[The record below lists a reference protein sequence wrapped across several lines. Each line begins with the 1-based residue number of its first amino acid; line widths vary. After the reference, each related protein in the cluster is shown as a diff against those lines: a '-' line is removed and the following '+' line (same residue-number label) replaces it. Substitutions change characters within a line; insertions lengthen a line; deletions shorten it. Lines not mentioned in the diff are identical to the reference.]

1 MEANLDRGEIITKQ
15 SSDELLGDTLL
26 QAEYSISNEQKLK
39 SRSGFKIMNESIV
52 LDRPITPSHLR
63 QSVMLQTKPF
73 NPSDISHLDIN
84 QTGLF
89 KYSKSTNNR
98 LQGFDKKNSFKLST
112 QSNSH
117 FGEMPGSKSTNILVI
132 NSTQEEFED
141 NAYVHTQPKAATP
154 TSVFTE
160 AGNPNSGFASRP
172 KIQRTPD
179 QSMIITQQKNIL
191 KDSINAAAIHASI
204 QSASSS
210 SFGPKFSVAEPR
222 PSTAN
227 SIKSSTK
234 SPVQSNAST
243 LK

>member
-89 KYSKSTNNR
+89 KNSKSTNNR
-98 LQGFDKKNSFKLST
+98 LQGFDKKNSFNRISIRLSLPNT
-112 QSNSH
+112 YKEQSCSLKAPRQGH
-117 FGEMPGSKSTNILVI
+117 LSRYFLVGGLLALLILMVHGQTD
-132 NSTQEEFED
+132 SSFQGDTLYTFK
-141 NAYVHTQPKAATP
+141 NAYKFESCISI
-154 TSVFTE
+154 SVVKF
-160 AGNPNSGFASRP
+160 
-172 KIQRTPD
+172 D
-179 QSMIITQQKNIL
+179 QDLKNF
-191 KDSINAAAIHASI
+191 K
-204 QSASSS
+204 
-210 SFGPKFSVAEPR
+210 
-222 PSTAN
+222 
-227 SIKSSTK
+227 
-234 SPVQSNAST
+234 
-243 LK
+243 

>member
-89 KYSKSTNNR
+89 KNSKSTNSR
-98 LQGFDKKNSFKLST
+98 LQGWVHSQT
-112 QSNSH
+112 A
-117 FGEMPGSKSTNILVI
+117 ILVKC
-132 NSTQEEFED
+132 Q
-141 NAYVHTQPKAATP
+141 AA
-154 TSVFTE
+154 SQQIFLWLIRLRR
-160 AGNPNSGFASRP
+160 SSRTMLMFIRNQ
-172 KIQRTPD
+172 KLLRQRVYLQRLVIQTV
-179 QSMIITQQKNIL
+179 
-191 KDSINAAAIHASI
+191 DSRVG
-204 QSASSS
+204 Q
-210 SFGPKFSVAEPR
+210 
-222 PSTAN
+222 
-227 SIKSSTK
+227 KSSVHLTK
-234 SPVQSNAST
+234 VW
-243 LK
+243 L